1 VYPGAPRSPFRE
13 TPTFY
18 AANAGATPPIDIG
31 GMLQALMQHE
41 GWGKP
46 GVHHSGHTS
55 AMKEAIMVRD
65 RLFDPRKSIEPYS
78 APDRKRLVRHLDGT
92 LELSQHWVDIQ
103 SADPLAEIWSGD
115 INAWSLAD
123 QAYQR
128 VSADIH

>member
-1 VYPGAPRSPFRE
+1 
-13 TPTFY
+13 
-18 AANAGATPPIDIG
+18 
-31 GMLQALMQHE
+31 
-41 GWGKP
+41 
-46 GVHHSGHTS
+46 
-55 AMKEAIMVRD
+55 MVRD
-65 RLFDPRKSIEPYS
+65 RLFDPRTSIEPYS